1 MGGGQEAAA
10 STGPGA
16 SPDRAQ
22 RGLTSRED
30 AEPLISQIEKPGPQS
45 QQKKTKQGQR
55 EGAGEDGEDS
65 GQPIPAPKLREER
78 EGTSLG
84 PQPRRLYKRKR
95 RGKNHS
101 LHKSQSHGRTL
112 KCLLDLRRHSS
123 GEEIL
128 GSPGKMIQ
136 FPGNHREAPQG
147 QSPPV
152 GVAPCR
158 FSWPNP

>member
-22 RGLTSRED
+22 RGLTGRED

-78 EGTSLG
+78 EGSPAKEALQEKETREKPFP
-84 PQPRRLYKRKR
+84 PQ
-95 RGKNHS
+95 
-101 LHKSQSHGRTL
+101 KSKPWQDP
-112 KCLLDLRRHSS
+112 KMSS
-123 GEEIL
+123 R
-128 GSPGKMIQ
+128 S
-136 FPGNHREAPQG
+136 
-147 QSPPV
+147 
-152 GVAPCR
+152 
-158 FSWPNP
+158 